1 MKRTDEERNNL
12 IYNFYFNDKLT
23 LTQISK
29 KVNLSISQVSR
40 ILSKFP
46 IYMQEKA
53 KRKEENRVK
62 HSEQAKEI
70 MRRKRCQKYA
80 EEKAIINTLH
90 NQDAAELSYF
100 YPLSKS
106 AIIKYCPNAYEY
118 NVKRKRFEL
127 KTDIVYSNDM
137 PSKIKY

>member
-40 ILSKFP
+40 ILSTFP

-80 EEKAIINTLH
+80 EEKAIINNLH
-90 NQDAAELSYF
+90 NQDVAELSSF
-100 YPLSKS
+100 FPLSKV

-118 NVKRKRFEL
+118 NVERKRFEL